1 MSTNRD
7 IYLGL
12 MSGTSLDAVDAV
24 AIDLSSDATDRA
36 QRILG
41 HLALPIS
48 EALKARVI
56 SLSSEA
62 QDSLTECLELDVE
75 IGHIFADCALNL
87 IQQLELKNSQIT
99 AIGSHGQTIRH
110 RPPNSASSNSSEIYY
125 SQQIGDPNVIAERT
139 GIEVVADFRRRDIAA
154 GGQAAPLVPAFHAHW
169 FGEFE
174 QRKVAVNIGG
184 MANISVLESDRCT
197 AGFDSGPGNAL
208 MDYWCQSQ
216 VGQPLDKN
224 GDWASQGKV
233 DDHLL
238 QKLLSASYFSQPAPK
253 STGRELFN
261 SQWLE
266 AQLNNNLAAA
276 DVQATLLELTA
287 RSITDAIQQTA
298 PVCSEIILCG
308 GGVYNKALF
317 NRIGELS
324 KPKVVSCREYGLEP
338 EQVEAAAFAWLAKK
352 RLVDEPANSPA
363 VTGAKGYRILG
374 AIYSA

>member
-1 MSTNRD
+1 MSASRD

-12 MSGTSLDAVDAV
+12 MSGTSLDAVDAL
-24 AIDLSSDATDRA
+24 AIDLSPKAIDR
-36 QRILG
+36 QERVLG
-41 HLALPIS
+41 HHALAIPES
-48 EALKARVI
+48 LKAQVI
-56 SLSSEA
+56 ALSTETE
-62 QDSLTECLELDVE
+62 DSLRNCLELDVE
-75 IGHIFADCALNL
+75 IGHMFADCALEL
-87 IQQLELKNSQIT
+87 IRQMGLKNSQIT

-110 RPPNSASSNSSEIYY
+110 NPPNSLSNPSSRIHY

-154 GGQAAPLVPAFHAHW
+154 GGQAAPLAPAFHAHW

-184 MANISVLESDRCT
+184 MANISLLESDRCT

-208 MDYWCQSQ
+208 MDYWCQKHTD
-216 VGQPLDKN
+216 QPMDRDGAL
-224 GDWASQGKV
+224 ASEGKV
-233 DDHLL
+233 DDQLL
-238 QKLLSASYFSQPAPK
+238 HRLLSADYFSHPIPK

-261 SQWLE
+261 AQWLE
-266 AQLNNNLAAA
+266 DRLTKHASVV

-287 RSITDAIQQTA
+287 RSITDAIGQAA

-308 GGVYNKALF
+308 GGVYNRALF
-317 NRIGELS
+317 NRIQELTTAD
-324 KPKVVSCREYGLEP
+324 VVSCAEYGLKP

-352 RLVDEPANSPA
+352 RLVDEPGNAPA
-363 VTGAKGYRILG
+363 ATGAKGYRILG